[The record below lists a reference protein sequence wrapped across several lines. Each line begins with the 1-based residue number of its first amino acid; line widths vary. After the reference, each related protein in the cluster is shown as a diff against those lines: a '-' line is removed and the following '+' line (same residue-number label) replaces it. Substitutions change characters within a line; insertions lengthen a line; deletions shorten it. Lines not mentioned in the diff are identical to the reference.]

1 MASAIV
7 SSSRVLAPVAS
18 LAGNKPSNSTPSVL
32 HTPSVFTNKEWIIPP
47 RPKPGRKPAAD
58 TPPTKRKAQNRA
70 AQRAFRER
78 RAAKVGELEDCM
90 KKMEEEDEREQEEL
104 RGQIQ
109 HLEEDV
115 QKYHN
120 MLLSWQQR
128 CEGLERHLAEEQR
141 LRKNARSEL
150 LLLQMRQNAS
160 TDAVPLPPKRYTNH
174 THCAPVKP
182 EVNEPTVFAFEN
194 EIAMGCGKCSRDSR
208 CECIEQAFALDSLAP
223 DPTSKRPH
231 SPSLSQDTTKRVR
244 QSPPADFSS
253 TEIDFTTQFVRS
265 HPPTTLSSSMP
276 TTTATPLDPCGF
288 CSNGTPCIC
297 AEMAAE
303 PTPSLPIDYNYQ
315 STTSNPSTAIQNP
328 CINGPGTCAQC
339 QVSSTSTLFCKALA
353 ATREPEPSYLS
364 PFPLKAKPQSTIPP
378 AQTTAITGPTF
389 SCADTFTCLSRHP
402 AFDRASDDLGSWM
415 PRLATVPASKGESG
429 KEGGEVRTAFE
440 VEAAS
445 VLEVLRFFDR
455 RFGQEG

>member
-1 MASAIV
+1 MASATA
-7 SSSRVLAPVAS
+7 SSSRVLAPVSSSAS
-18 LAGNKPSNSTPSVL
+18 SKPSNSTPSVL

-58 TPPTKRKAQNRA
+58 APPTKRKAQNRA

-128 CEGLERHLAEEQR
+128 CEGLERHVAEERR
-141 LRKNARSEL
+141 LRKNTEAESRL
-150 LLLQMRQNAS
+150 LSMSQNTS
-160 TDAVPLPPKRYTNH
+160 TDAMPLPLRRSTNH
-174 THCAPVKP
+174 THSAPIKP
-182 EVNEPTVFAFEN
+182 ETNEITDLTFSS
-194 EIAMGCGKCSRDSR
+194 EIAMGCGRCSKDSR
-208 CECIEQAFALDSLAP
+208 CECIEQALALDSLSS
-223 DPTSKRPH
+223 DPSPKRPH
-231 SPSLSQDTTKRVR
+231 SPFVLQNSTKRLR
-244 QSPPADFSS
+244 QSPPTDFSS
-253 TEIDFTTQFVRS
+253 TEIDFTTDFSRS
-265 HPPTTLSSSMP
+265 PPKTTLPSSIP
-276 TTTATPLDPCGF
+276 QPAAQALDPCGF
-288 CSNGTPCIC
+288 CSNGSPCIC
-297 AEMAAE
+297 AEMVAE
-303 PTPSLPIDYNYQ
+303 ATATDYTYQATTTLPT
-315 STTSNPSTAIQNP
+315 TVQNP

-353 ATREPEPSYLS
+353 AAREPDSSIPS
-364 PFPLKAKPQSTIPP
+364 PFPALKPKLQPNIPTM
-378 AQTTAITGPTF
+378 QTTAITGPTF
-389 SCADTFTCLSRHP
+389 SCADAFTCLSRHP

-415 PRLATVPASKGESG
+415 PRLATVPASKGEEAR
-429 KEGGEVRTAFE
+429 KEERTAFE

-455 RFGQEG
+455 RFGRGEG